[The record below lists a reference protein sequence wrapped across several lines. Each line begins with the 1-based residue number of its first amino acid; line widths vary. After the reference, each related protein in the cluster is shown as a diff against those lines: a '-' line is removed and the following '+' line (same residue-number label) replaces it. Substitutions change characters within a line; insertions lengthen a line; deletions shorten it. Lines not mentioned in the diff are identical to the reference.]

1 MDIREQLEELLKD
14 LKRKK
19 DYADRWNTEEML
31 GMSYVYDEVITK
43 IEDIL
48 SE

>member
-1 MDIREQLEELLKD
+1 MEIREQLEEFLKD
-14 LKRKK
+14 LKRKR
-19 DYADRWNTEEML
+19 DYADRWDTEEMI